1 MEKGAGK
8 HSPHCLD
15 PFYKDEGGKS
25 GQIGVG
31 KIRERGPVRKLISE
45 QGKQEEVSANLA
57 MARGLEDTE
66 ARCSSVVRGPRPEGG
81 FHLEKEGF

>member
-1 MEKGAGK
+1 MGSK
-8 HSPHCLD
+8 
-15 PFYKDEGGKS
+15 
-25 GQIGVG
+25 
-31 KIRERGPVRKLISE
+31 